1 MAKLRE
7 DYEEKLKWNVK
18 DLFASEDDYLKMVD
32 ELSSSLEKFKVFKGK
47 LLSSAKT
54 LYDFLSF
61 DNNFNSNLEQVYIY
75 AHIQNDQDTTNT
87 KYQAMYG
94 KAYKLYE
101 RYNEETAF
109 VIQNY

>member
-47 LLSSAKT
+47 
-54 LYDFLSF
+54 
-61 DNNFNSNLEQVYIY
+61 
-75 AHIQNDQDTTNT
+75 
-87 KYQAMYG
+87 
-94 KAYKLYE
+94 
-101 RYNEETAF
+101 
-109 VIQNY
+109 